1 MEVSSCGYIRNSLQ
15 QCMCCNE
22 MTLKCTSCQITFR
35 VVTTNEEEARKYMVL
50 MRRWMEDGQL
60 LSSLA
65 DQDLPF
71 DFAAYTRE
79 YASYDK
85 LVLKSGIIENV

>member
-1 MEVSSCGYIRNSLQ
+1 
-15 QCMCCNE
+15 

-60 LSSLA
+60 A
-65 DQDLPF
+65 G
-71 DFAAYTRE
+71 
-79 YASYDK
+79 K
-85 LVLKSGIIENV
+85 VLEVMDGGALRTAH